1 MPNLQKIYLGID
13 WGTHPSKWAA
23 KIVQNQMELTSKS
36 GVIKSELVFN
46 GKEIIINP
54 DADYYP
60 EKERKHS
67 LKKKIIN
74 DPFAPFWEHN
84 RKDIGM
90 PLGMGVVFSI
100 CSLFGAFINK
110 LKSENIIM
118 NAAVDLDIGFSFP
131 NWLSDDDEESKIA
144 VNNYH
149 QAILASCY
157 VFQFFKSDLPIPNIP
172 YPVDKWNALVKK
184 IQEKLIPPDNFVI
197 EISDMAKNVYYLNDF
212 NNEHFKWRYLVE
224 SCAAGLPYLRT
235 IEIQEPPG
243 LRGLGK
249 LLVIDIGA
257 GSTDIGYM
265 LRTISLYNQENLYY
279 FRPASS
285 LNIAGNDLTEEIKR
299 FRRIAERAV
308 TFSEAEDYKISRTE
322 EWADKPFVDI
332 WRKSIGKHVNEYIA
346 NLQDHRW
353 LNSNVPLEIIITG
366 GSGLVYGLPEEIQ
379 TSVSTGLRKR
389 GLSENISENTR
400 AVNKSIPGWNFETVE
415 DYARCAVAIGCSD
428 PDKPLL
434 KHLPRMNPV
443 APGHIYTPYIRYR
456 ENG

>member
-1 MPNLQKIYLGID
+1 MANLQKIYLGID
-13 WGTHPSKWAA
+13 WGTHSSKWAA
-23 KIVQNQMELTSKS
+23 EIVQHQMGHTSKS
-36 GVIKSELVFN
+36 GMIKSELLFN

-54 DADYYP
+54 AADYYP

-74 DPFAPFWEHN
+74 DPSAPFWEHN

-110 LKSENIIM
+110 MKSDNFLM
-118 NAAVDLDIGFSFP
+118 NSAVDFDIGFSFP

-157 VFQFFKSDLPIPNIP
+157 VFQFFKSDLPIPGIP
-172 YPVDKWNALVKK
+172 YPVDKWNALIKK

-197 EISDMAKNVYYLNDF
+197 AISDMAKNVYYLNDF
-212 NNEHFKWRYLVE
+212 NQDYFKWRYLVE

-243 LRGLGK
+243 LPGLGK
-249 LLVIDIGA
+249 LLVIDVGA
-257 GSTDIGYM
+257 GSTDVGYM
-265 LRTISLYNQENLYY
+265 LRTISPGTKQENLFY
-279 FRPASS
+279 FPPAPS
-285 LNIAGNDLTEEIKR
+285 LNIAGNDLTDEIRK
-299 FRRIAERAV
+299 FRRITERAI

-332 WRKSIGKHVNEYIA
+332 WRKSIGKHVSEYIA
-346 NLQDHRW
+346 NLRDQRW
-353 LNSNVPLEIIITG
+353 LNLNVPMEIIITG

-379 TSVSTGLRKR
+379 TSVSTGLRER
-389 GLSENISENTR
+389 RLSENVSENIR

-434 KHLPRMNPV
+434 KHLTKMDPV
-443 APGHIYTPYIRYR
+443 APSHVYTPIPRYR
-456 ENG
+456 E